1 MALDMFIKVGPIV
14 GETTDPAHSG
24 ELAVLAYTW
33 GVSNSVAAG
42 GGGAG
47 RALAQDLSFTTY
59 YSKASPV
66 LFLACAMGK
75 LFDSAVLS
83 VRTTGAGAFDQIEI
97 RLENV
102 PVSSVS
108 MGGSGGEDKLTEN
121 YTLSFGRI
129 IFNYVQAASTPPA
142 RTGWDFVTAS
152 RIP

>member
-1 MALDMFIKVGPIV
+1 MALDMFIKVATVV

-24 ELAVLAYTW
+24 ELAVLAYSW
-33 GVSNSVAAG
+33 GVSDLVPA

-47 RALAQDLSFTTY
+47 KALAQDLSFTTY

-83 VRTTGAGAFDQIEI
+83 VRTTGAGAFDQIKI

-102 PVSSVS
+102 LVSSVS

-129 IFNYVQAASTPPA
+129 IFNYVQTASTPPV